1 MFKSFSAMILAAG
14 YGKRM
19 LSLTKKIPKPLIKV
33 NSIPLLKNSIDFL
46 YRIGCK
52 RIVINTHYKH
62 NLIYEFIQEISI
74 NYNIKISYE
83 KNILDTAGG
92 VKNAMRF
99 FDDENIL
106 VTNSDVFWKKEN
118 EKDVVNLINNFY
130 SKEECRLL
138 LVEKEK
144 ASGLINKVGDFSLDN
159 NIVKRWKTGDRVL
172 YYSGIQMISLNILNN
187 FTLSKFSFNDV
198 WDFQIKKNALYG
210 ELMLS
215 NLYHVGDENGLKAAI
230 NSILDY

>member
-19 LSLTKKIPKPLIKV
+19 LSLTKEIPKPLVTV
-33 NSIPLLKNSIDFL
+33 NSVPLLKNSIDFL
-46 YRIGCK
+46 HRIGCK
-52 RIVINTHYKH
+52 KIVINTHYKH
-62 NLIYEFIQEISI
+62 NLIFVFIQEISI

-92 VKNAMRF
+92 VKNAMRL
-99 FDDENIL
+99 FDDENII

-118 EKDVVNLINNFY
+118 ETDVANLINNFY

-144 ASGLINKVGDFSLDN
+144 AYGLINKVGDFSLN
-159 NIVKRWKTGDRVL
+159 NNLVKRWEAGDSVL

-187 FTLSKFSFNDV
+187 FFLNKFSFNDV
-198 WDFQIKKNALYG
+198 WDFQIRKNALHG
-210 ELMLS
+210 KLMLS
-215 NLYHVGDENGLKAAI
+215 NLYHVGDKNGLISAI
-230 NSILDY
+230 NSNT

>member
-19 LSLTKKIPKPLIKV
+19 LSLTKEIPKPLIKV
-33 NSIPLLKNSIDFL
+33 NNIPLLKNSIDFL

-52 RIVINTHYKH
+52 KIVINTHYKH
-62 NLIYEFIQEISI
+62 NLISEFIQEISI

-92 VKNAMRF
+92 VKNAIGL
-99 FDDENIL
+99 FDDANIL

-118 EKDVVNLINNFY
+118 EADVVNLINNY
-130 SKEECRLL
+130 NSKEECRLL

-144 ASGLINKVGDFSLDN
+144 AYGLINKVGDFSLNN
-159 NIVKRWKTGDRVL
+159 NIVKRWKAGDRVL
-172 YYSGIQMISLNILNN
+172 YYSGLQMISLNILNN
-187 FTLSKFSFNDV
+187 FILSKFSFNDV

-210 ELMLS
+210 KLMLS
-215 NLYHVGDENGLKAAI
+215 NLYHIGDENGLKAAI
-230 NSILDY
+230 NSNT

>member
-19 LSLTKKIPKPLIKV
+19 LSLTKEIPKPLIKV

-46 YRIGCK
+46 YKIGCK
-52 RIVINTHYKH
+52 KIVINTHYKH
-62 NLIYEFIQEISI
+62 NLIFEFIQEISI

-83 KNILDTAGG
+83 KNILDTGGG
-92 VKNAMRF
+92 VKNAMRL
-99 FDDENIL
+99 FDDENII

-118 EKDVVNLINNFY
+118 EADVVNLINNFN

-144 ASGLINKVGDFSLDN
+144 AYGLINKVGDFSLN
-159 NIVKRWKTGDRVL
+159 NNLVKRWKTGDRAL
-172 YYSGIQMISLNILNN
+172 YYSGIQIISLNIFQDFSSN
-187 FTLSKFSFNDV
+187 KFSFNAV
-198 WDFQIKKNALYG
+198 WDNQIKKNSLYG
-210 ELMLS
+210 NMMS
-215 NLYHVGDENGLKAAI
+215 SHWYHVGEIKGLKEAI
-230 NSILDY
+230 NSNT

>member
-19 LSLTKKIPKPLIKV
+19 LSLTKEIPKPLVTV
-33 NSIPLLKNSIDFL
+33 NSVPLLKNSIDFL
-46 YRIGCK
+46 HRIGCK
-52 RIVINTHYKH
+52 KIVINTHYKH

-74 NYNIKISYE
+74 HYNIEISYE

-92 VKNAMRF
+92 VKNAMRL
-99 FDDENIL
+99 FDDENII
-106 VTNSDVFWKKEN
+106 VTNSDIFWKKEN
-118 EKDVVNLINNFY
+118 ETDVVNLINNFY
-130 SKEECRLL
+130 SKNECRLL

-144 ASGLINKVGDFSLDN
+144 AYGLINKAGDFSLN
-159 NIVKRWKTGDRVL
+159 NNLVKRWKAGDRAL

-187 FTLSKFSFNDV
+187 FFLSKFSFNDV

-210 ELMLS
+210 KLMLS
-215 NLYHVGDENGLKAAI
+215 KLYHVGDENGLKAAI
-230 NSILDY
+230 NSNT